1 MDQTGTKGRAFGIEA
16 ELTSWS
22 AVFRPVEAEA
32 VGVLV
37 DGLCP
42 GEAFITERRL
52 GAGKIVL
59 IGSTP
64 TGDDGNELWAKLIEH
79 YAAEAGVTVRT
90 DATPGTIVA
99 QRQGDGCEIWII
111 VNMDGAGGTVTLP
124 SKGVDIA
131 TDEPVDAGKLAVGRY
146 AYRAIRLA
154 ARD

>member
-52 GAGKIVL
+52 GVGKVVL

-64 TGDDGNELWAKLIEH
+64 IGEEGSRLWGELINH
-79 YAAEAGVTVRT
+79 YATEAGVAVRT
-90 DATPGTIVA
+90 DVTPGTIVA
-99 QRQGDGCEIWII
+99 QRRGDDHELWII
-111 VNMDGAGGTVTLP
+111 VNMDGAGGRVTLP
-124 SKGVDIA
+124 SGGVDVV
-131 TDEPVDAGKLAVGRY
+131 TNEPVEPGPLSVGRY
-146 AYRAIRLA
+146 EYRAIRFDA
-154 ARD
+154 GE